1 MGRARIFGKEGKRDV
16 ASTKWQDASY
26 VSDSLSR
33 LPSYSTTSPDPFRIT
48 RASPF
53 SLVSRGK
60 RRAGSRYT
68 HVASLRVSA
77 IGHFRSHRAYHYRD
91 LHHLV
96 LVHSLS
102 RFSSIYKRMESHYR
116 STNYQR
122 RIYFAGK
129 VRWNGLSNV
138 TDPQLR
144 SILYRRF
151 HFLQIVSIRD
161 FLFLVFYFSFFI
173 FSL

>member
-33 LPSYSTTSPDPFRIT
+33 LPSYSTTSSDPFRIT
-48 RASPF
+48 RASPL

-68 HVASLRVSA
+68 HVALLRVSSA
-77 IGHFRSHRAYHYRD
+77 ISHFRSHRAYHYRD

-122 RIYFAGK
+122 RIYFTGK
-129 VRWNGLSNV
+129 VRWNGLSYE

-144 SILYRRF
+144 CILYRRF

-161 FLFLVFYFSFFI
+161 FLFLVF